1 VTRVYRR
8 VAEGCRNVTLH
19 NEKQR
24 FRTERLATLPT
35 PQHSYEYERIWMAV
49 NDNNRPYGSFSCSA
63 GYSLWFEDSVLVLS
77 GLDSDGNPFG
87 SLF

>member
-1 VTRVYRR
+1 
-8 VAEGCRNVTLH
+8 
-19 NEKQR
+19 
-24 FRTERLATLPT
+24 
-35 PQHSYEYERIWMAV
+35 V